1 MVLAPGITGKDLN
14 PDLLPLKIGRGSA
27 TGNLLIVFTTQ
38 LDAESRYLTVNK
50 SQFGLY
56 LDDERKRMLLH
67 YDYNRDPTN
76 QYPDAHVQVA
86 GGSRTLTRW
95 CKRSGCTSKE
105 LPRLHLPVG
114 GRRFRPTL
122 EDVIEFLI
130 IEELARP
137 RDGWEKVIQPQGS
150 APAAGLSPHRGPHDQ
165 PYDWQRRLATTR
177 AVAGTADT
185 RASTVQIACTDP
197 SATPVTSTAAAR
209 YTVMALSSVSTRT
222 PRSILDTQ

>member
-137 RDGWEKVIQPQGS
+137 RDGWEKVIQRHRQRWSERQVKAVVRRDPISAIAALTDAGWTISRKDPPQQ
-150 APAAGLSPHRGPHDQ
+150 RG
-165 PYDWQRRLATTR
+165 
-177 AVAGTADT
+177 
-185 RASTVQIACTDP
+185 
-197 SATPVTSTAAAR
+197 
-209 YTVMALSSVSTRT
+209 
-222 PRSILDTQ
+222 